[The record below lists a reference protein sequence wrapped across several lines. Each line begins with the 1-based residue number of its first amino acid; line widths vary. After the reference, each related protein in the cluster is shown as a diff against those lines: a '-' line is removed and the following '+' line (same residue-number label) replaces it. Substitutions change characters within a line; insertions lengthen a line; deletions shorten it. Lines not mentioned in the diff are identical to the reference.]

1 MANLSLN
8 AEARTVI
15 GKQVKRL
22 RREGLLPAVIY
33 GRGIEPISIQ
43 LNSQDTGKTLSQASG
58 ATLIDIN
65 VGGDVH
71 TTILRDVQLD
81 VITRNLIHIDFL
93 KVAMDVAINTEVPL
107 DYVGEAPAVKDYGA
121 ILVTGLTEIEIEA
134 LPGNLPDRVVV
145 DLSVLKEVDTAI
157 TVGDLSLGSGITV
170 LTDPEEVVAHVV
182 LQAFEEEEEEELEE
196 EELLVETSLEPEVIE
211 RGKREDELEGDEG
224 DNE

>member
-8 AEARTVI
+8 AEVRTVI

-33 GRGIEPISIQ
+33 GRGIEPIAIQ

-65 VGGDVH
+65 VDGDVH

-182 LQAFEEEEEEELEE
+182 LQAFEEEEEELEE